1 MVVLYIASLE
11 EAGGKTTFCS
21 GIAQRLQEKGQ
32 RVGFLK
38 LVPQGSQPAATED
51 GDADF
56 LQRALGLEKSDG
68 VQASLDLT
76 AAELEKALAAGDKG
90 LQKKLKDSLD
100 AVSSEKD
107 VVIVEG
113 LSGECK
119 ASADLARWL
128 GAKSLLVAR
137 YRKDLAGEL
146 ATAARA
152 FGSDLLGV
160 VINAVP
166 ANRME
171 AAPTLG
177 GNGVKILGVIPQ
189 DRRLFAMTVGELA
202 RQLQGEILDGSGGL
216 DELVEN
222 VMVGAMAL
230 DPGPLYF
237 NRRAGKAVITRSERS
252 DIQLAALETPTRCL
266 VLTGGTGGLAY
277 QVVAQAGA
285 KGVPLIQVEMDTLA
299 ALSSLEDALGQV
311 RFRQVKKMA
320 RLTEVMGER
329 FDFEALFR
337 GLGLAS

>member
-1 MVVLYIASLE
+1 M
-11 EAGGKTTFCS
+11 GK
-21 GIAQRLQEKGQ
+21 

-38 LVPQGSQPAATED
+38 LVPQGSISPATGAGNE
-51 GDADF
+51 DADF
-56 LQRALGLEKSDG
+56 LQNVLGLKKSDG
-68 VQASLDLT
+68 MQASLDLIFS
-76 AAELEKALAAGDKG
+76 ELEKSLAAGDKG
-90 LQKKLKDSLD
+90 LETRLKDSLSV
-100 AVSSEKD
+100 VSSGKD

-119 ASADLARWL
+119 TSADLARLL

-137 YRKDLAGEL
+137 YRKGLAGEL
-146 ATAARA
+146 ASAARS
-152 FGSDLLGV
+152 FDPDLLGV

-171 AAPTLG
+171 ATPTMG
-177 GNGVKILGVIPQ
+177 GRDVKILGVIPQ
-189 DRRLFAMTVGELA
+189 DRRLLAMTVGELA
-202 RQLQGEILDGSGGL
+202 QKLQGEILDGSGGL

-237 NRRAGKAVITRSERS
+237 NRKSGKAVITRSERS

-266 VLTGGTGGLAY
+266 VLTGGTGGLVH
-277 QVVAQAGA
+277 QVVAQADA

-299 ALSSLEDALGQV
+299 AVASLEDALGQV

-320 RLTEVMGER
+320 SLIETMGER